1 MLTKAMQFCLPA
13 AAKVENISNMVE
25 FKQDVYRAA
34 GSTVEARKSKCAQL
48 GGHLKVFISQG
59 IDVLL
64 VFVICCLKSTMYI
77 NIYITKQACMVIVSI
92 LLRLKV

>member
-48 GGHLKVFISQG
+48 GGHLRQLFLRQ
-59 IDVLL
+59 L
-64 VFVICCLKSTMYI
+64 VKGARVYGAGSG
-77 NIYITKQACMVIVSI
+77 
-92 LLRLKV
+92 